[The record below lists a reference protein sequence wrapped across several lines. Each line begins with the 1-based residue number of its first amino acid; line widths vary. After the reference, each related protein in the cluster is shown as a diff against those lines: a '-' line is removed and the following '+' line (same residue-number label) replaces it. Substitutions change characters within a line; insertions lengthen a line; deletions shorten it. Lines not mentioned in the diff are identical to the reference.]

1 MSYYKP
7 GTWNAV
13 CMVCDKK
20 VKSDQ
25 LLRRWDGIWTCKE
38 DWETRHP
45 QDLIKTPRE
54 LSTHVPFVSNSIDGP
69 NVGPTYTIPLEP
81 VPPGTF
87 NNGL

>member
-1 MSYYKP
+1 MSYYKK

-20 VKSDQ
+20 VKADQ
-25 LLRRWDGIWTCKE
+25 LRKRWDGVWVCEE
-38 DWETRHP
+38 DWEPRHP
-45 QDLIKTPRE
+45 QDLIKTPRDESNKLPFTSVE
-54 LSTHVPFVSNSIDGP
+54 LDGP

-87 NNGL
+87 NNGT